1 MFADISLK
9 RTAEPGGGGAAPF
22 PLAGFFRRPSLAAVV
37 RDLAM
42 QALFHLGIAPRQAA
56 VDTAMQAPA
65 TAKLQLPI
73 LNVGLPQSG
82 SQEVLDFFG
91 CGGMKTS
98 HYHCEAD
105 CTGARAG
112 FDSCKM
118 QAMRNYCGS
127 CVTDNIKAGTP
138 PLTGCGDYDV
148 WAKLDGPWL
157 ALDAPAGDCILPQVR
172 SLDAIH
178 EAYPHATLVLPI
190 IPAAKWVQMVTN
202 GNATRGTLRQ
212 NLRKCNL
219 ADTDHPCPADCV
231 DDDVKFA
238 AFYDAHSQSIRKWAE
253 KYPTHQLI
261 EINVEGQD
269 AGSKLGAATG
279 IKGTCWP
286 EKKIWTPV
294 ADEKPAFDDGSYR
307 PPQQQQ
313 QQPVISTVVT
323 QQEPAAQQESTPQ
336 SAAEKA
342 TNDAIAED
350 QLKTEAAASALADAA
365 AKAAVDQQKA
375 QKAALE
381 SAAEAAAA
389 KAKED
394 QKSRTDAS
402 DQVAKDQAQRAAQA
416 AEVTGAPVPEPPVT
430 PEIPSVPVDPGYD
443 HTGCK
448 DEKCAK
454 RARHAAEKQAQKEAE
469 AAEVQRV
476 AEEEK
481 QQAKDAVAAAKE
493 AKRSEKERIK
503 NENEAMKQ
511 AEIDNS
517 KAKSPDGA
525 ITPKDR
531 DPNIVCVSFK
541 EGVNEDWCY
550 AACTNGVC
558 PPDAAK
564 DCMCATGGEGGQSSG
579 NPEGPGGAAQA
590 TSAQA
595 TPAQATPAVVPNP
608 NPNPALACASI
619 GAGVSDSWCTNSC
632 KPPDGGTVNCPE
644 AMCKCDDTAENV
656 LRARAVGAAAT
667 MAAFSRF

>member
-1 MFADISLK
+1 M
-9 RTAEPGGGGAAPF
+9 
-22 PLAGFFRRPSLAAVV
+22 
-37 RDLAM
+37 AM
-42 QALFHLGIAPRQAA
+42 QALFHLGIARRQAA

-105 CTGARAG
+105 CTGARADL
-112 FDSCKM
+112 DSCK
-118 QAMRNYCGS
+118 APALKNYCGS

-157 ALDAPAGDCILPQVR
+157 ALDAPAADCILPQVR

-190 IPAAKWVQMVTN
+190 IPAAKWVQSVSS
-202 GNATRGTLRQ
+202 GNRTRGNLRQ
-212 NLRKCNL
+212 NLRSCNL
-219 ADTDHPCPADCV
+219 ADTDPPCLADCV

-253 KYPTHQLI
+253 KYPTHELI
-261 EINVEGQD
+261 EVNVEGLD
-269 AGSKLGAATG
+269 AGWKLAGATG
-279 IKGTCWP
+279 IKATCWP
-286 EKKIWTPV
+286 EKKIDTSV
-294 ADEKPAFDDGSYR
+294 ADEKAQEKSQEKAQEKAFDDGEWK
-307 PPQQQQ
+307 PDVKQQQ
-313 QQPVISTVVT
+313 QQPMISTVVT
-323 QQEPAAQQESTPQ
+323 QQGSPVPGAQQESTPQ
-336 SAAEKA
+336 TAAEKA

-350 QLKTEAAASALADAA
+350 QRKTEAAASALADAS

-394 QKSRTDAS
+394 QKTRTDAS
-402 DQVAKDQAQRAAQA
+402 DQVAADQAQRAAQA
-416 AEVTGAPVPEPPVT
+416 AEVTGAPVPEPPVQ
-430 PEIPSVPVDPGYD
+430 SSVDPGYD

-454 RARHAAEKQAQKEAE
+454 RARHAAEKQAQKDAE
-469 AAEVQRV
+469 AAEVVRV
-476 AEEEK
+476 AAEEK
-481 QQAKDAVAAAKE
+481 QQAIDAKAAAIE
-493 AKRSEKERIK
+493 AKRAEKERIK

-590 TSAQA
+590 TGA
-595 TPAQATPAVVPNP
+595 TQATPAVVANP
-608 NPNPALACASI
+608 NPNPALACVSI

-644 AMCKCDDTAENV
+644 ALCTCDDKVDV
-656 LRARAVGAAAT
+656 LRARAAGAAAT